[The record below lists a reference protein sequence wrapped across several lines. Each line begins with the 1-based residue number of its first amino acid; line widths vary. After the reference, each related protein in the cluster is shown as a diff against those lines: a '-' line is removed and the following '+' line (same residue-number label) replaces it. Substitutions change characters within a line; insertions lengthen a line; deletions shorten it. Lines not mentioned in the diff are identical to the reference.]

1 MASTPIEFIAP
12 DGVGPLTFKM
22 FALGSDTELVS
33 VSATHQT
40 NRKQTYIATVNDTLT
55 NAVHHAVAVDGSGF
69 PYVSGYV
76 KYVDDTNMLR
86 VESSYA
92 LAVMSR
98 DV

>member
-40 NRKQTYIATVNDTLT
+40 NRKQTCIATVDDTL
-55 NAVHHAVAVDGSGF
+55 NGQRH
-69 PYVSGYV
+69 
-76 KYVDDTNMLR
+76 
-86 VESSYA
+86 
-92 LAVMSR
+92 LAI
-98 DV
+98 